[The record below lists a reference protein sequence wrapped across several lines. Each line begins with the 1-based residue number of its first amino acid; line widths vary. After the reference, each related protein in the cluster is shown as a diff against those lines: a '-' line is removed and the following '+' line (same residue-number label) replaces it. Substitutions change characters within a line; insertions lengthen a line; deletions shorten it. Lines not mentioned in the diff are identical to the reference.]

1 MTSDNRAKEAEQL
14 REAIDAHLRGGRPD
28 LAAQVAQ
35 HARQYARAATLYERA
50 GMAFEAGV
58 CHFEAGDKRS
68 ALASFMLVPP
78 GSPSYRGACLNAI
91 HISSQLGTVTFELDA
106 FLAQF
111 IHDRP
116 TGAGDI
122 DALYKLGVLYQA
134 AAYDDDAREV
144 LAIVARRS
152 PGYADVSRRLAQ
164 LDDSAQENL
173 TSLLQGDAKFWARQ
187 PPASSVPGSNRE
199 PSLRPPPLDGLPER
213 PDSRAPP
220 PRTGTQAA
228 RPAPRTPPPTP
239 APLPPLPPAAPAARK
254 RSGEIVRKV
263 VPIAGQR
270 VGGRYILERE
280 IGRGGMSVVFRAQDE
295 ELGGAVALKFFDDR
309 QDDGSLLARFKQE
322 LKLCRELTHP
332 TIVRVYD
339 IGDHEG
345 RKFITME
352 LLDGV
357 SLKDLLGKLDL
368 ERAVYY
374 LHQIAVALG
383 VVHEAGIVHR
393 DVKPANVFITAHEGV
408 KLMDFGIAKRRT
420 SKRQA
425 DVITS
430 TGFVAGTVGYMAPEQ
445 YAEFASVTP
454 AADIYSLGVIAHEM
468 LTGRRLF
475 PTDNAVE
482 ILHAQIA
489 DTVAGPRTQNAH
501 VPPRLDALVKRM
513 LARRAEGRPAS
524 CDDIV
529 EELLA
534 IARDLQS
541 E

>member
-1 MTSDNRAKEAEQL
+1 MSSDDRPKDAEQL
-14 REAIDAHLRGGRPD
+14 RESIDAYVRGGRPD
-28 LAAQVAQ
+28 LAAQMAQ
-35 HARQYARAATLYERA
+35 HARQYARAAALYERA

-68 ALASFMLVPP
+68 ALASFMLVPS

-111 IHDRP
+111 IHGRP
-116 TGAGDI
+116 TDQGDI

-134 AAYDDDAREV
+134 AGYDDDAREV

-152 PGYADVSRRLAQ
+152 PGYADVGGRLTQ
-164 LDDSAQENL
+164 LDESAQEAL

-187 PPASSVPGSNRE
+187 APASTAPGPTRE
-199 PSLRPPPLDGLPER
+199 SSLRPPSFDGLPER

-220 PRTGTQAA
+220 PRTGPQAA
-228 RPAPRTPPPTP
+228 RPAPQEPRAEGPPRSAP
-239 APLPPLPPAAPAARK
+239 APRK
-254 RSGEIVRKV
+254 RSGEMLRRA
-263 VPIAGQR
+263 VPSAGQR
-270 VGGRYILERE
+270 VGGRYVLERE
-280 IGRGGMSVVFRAQDE
+280 IGRGGMSVVFCAQDD
-295 ELGGAVALKFFDDR
+295 ELGGPVALKFFDDR
-309 QDDGSLLARFKQE
+309 QEDGSLLARFKQE

-357 SLKDLLGKLDL
+357 SLKDLIGKLDL

-383 VVHEAGIVHR
+383 VVHDAGIVHR
-393 DVKPANVFITAHEGV
+393 DVKPANVFITAHDGV
-408 KLMDFGIAKRRT
+408 KLMDFGIAKRSTLPR
-420 SKRQA
+420 KA

-468 LTGRRLF
+468 LTGQRLF
-475 PTDNAVE
+475 PSDNPVE
-482 ILHAQIA
+482 ILHAQVV
-489 DTVAGPRTQNAH
+489 DTIAGPREKNGR
-501 VPPRLDALVKRM
+501 VPQRLDALVRRM
-513 LARRAEGRPAS
+513 LTRRAEGRPAS
-524 CDDIV
+524 CEDIAD
-529 EELLA
+529 ELVA
-534 IARDLQS
+534 IARELDGG
-541 E
+541 